1 MGDWSRSC
9 RCRAQSWGWS
19 FPIPAASRD
28 AKVSSHLL
36 DEVEAAVHGGVHLP
50 ASGQPCGDRPAAG
63 SPSLSPPSTP
73 WTRRVVRAG
82 IEGSWWQFVLPWLS
96 LTTHFWKSLRPL
108 LIRARTRE
116 GKNPPGKAGKA
127 ALGRDNITSYNPPA
141 LLARFWGGL
150 LCIPGGFHS
159 TFPTPDPP
167 GAGPEPHLR
176 RRSARSG
183 WSNPCRGAPSWWI
196 WCRRCEG
203 QGQRGCQ
210 HPRGGSE
217 TPPHPRARLLAPRGI
232 LQPNERV
239 LGKRGGGPKKA
250 ETRGQERWPC
260 HGTAAAISKPIPPP
274 RAAPQAPTPLRT
286 R

>member
-108 LIRARTRE
+108 LIRALTKKGKIPQEKLEKPRWGETASPRTTPQPSWLGFGGVSCAFPE
-116 GKNPPGKAGKA
+116 DFTPHFPPLTPQEPGPSLTCAGEV
-127 ALGRDNITSYNPPA
+127 PA
-141 LLARFWGGL
+141 LDGVTRAGVH
-150 LCIPGGFHS
+150 PAGGFGVVAARDKDRGAVS
-159 TFPTPDPP
+159 TPEGALRPLPTP
-167 GAGPEPHLR
+167 
-176 RRSARSG
+176 
-183 WSNPCRGAPSWWI
+183 
-196 WCRRCEG
+196 G
-203 QGQRGCQ
+203 QGSWHHGEFSSQ
-210 HPRGGSE
+210 
-217 TPPHPRARLLAPRGI
+217 
-232 LQPNERV
+232 
-239 LGKRGGGPKKA
+239 
-250 ETRGQERWPC
+250 TRGF
-260 HGTAAAISKPIPPP
+260 
-274 RAAPQAPTPLRT
+274 
-286 R
+286 